1 MNRKKY
7 LSVLVCAFV
16 AATTLAQNE
25 QKKDEE
31 NKKFDPTEMIQKH
44 TERMA
49 EQYGLNDEQT
59 KKLLELNKEYAGKMQ
74 PMGRPP
80 RMKPPK
86 EGENEQ
92 MAPPPEQERPSKE
105 QLDEMRK
112 KMEEDRNAY
121 NAKLKE
127 IMTDEQYAKFEQ
139 EQKAHRDRRPP
150 MRGDKKD
157 E

>member
-1 MNRKKY
+1 MKKTAI
-7 LSVLVCAFV
+7 VLAFV
-16 AATTLAQNE
+16 SALVTTKALAQDDS
-25 QKKDEE
+25 QKKEGE
-31 NKKFDPTEMIQKH
+31 RKFDPTEMIQKH

-49 EQYGLNDEQT
+49 EQYGLDEKQT
-59 KKLLELNKEYAGKMQ
+59 EKLLELNKEYAGKMR

-92 MAPPPEQERPSKE
+92 MAPPTEQERPSKE
-105 QLDEMRK
+105 QMDEMRK

-150 MRGDKKD
+150 MREEKKD